1 MSKGIAS
8 VGSKSCS
15 LVHKSHLLRDA
26 CAFRTSN
33 FLRNEPSLWAVVFT
47 SYVISS
53 ILFFP
58 RSQAEADPSPPFPLR
73 RVQSDESVSVRG
85 GGGGDQSRGRRRDRT
100 GRTTWY
106 DEEEEEE
113 EEGEEEEEAVVRKEE
128 KEDSREDLV
137 SLHMH
142 IKCMKN

>member
-1 MSKGIAS
+1 M
-8 VGSKSCS
+8 GSCF
-15 LVHKSHLLRDA
+15 HKF
-26 CAFRTSN
+26 CN
-33 FLRNEPSLWAVVFT
+33 FKHP
-47 SYVISS
+47 
-53 ILFFP
+53 FFS
-58 RSQAEADPSPPFPLR
+58 RSQAEADPTHPFPLR

-113 EEGEEEEEAVVRKEE
+113 GEEEEEEVVRKEE

-137 SLHMH
+137 SLH
-142 IKCMKN
+142 I